1 MAMKDRHGI
10 YWITGL
16 FLAVVLVLGVLHG
29 CKREPEE
36 PNQPASPNNVTTA
49 PAARTTAPD
58 PIQAAANLFREPK
71 ASLQAIIKNA
81 QQRWDAVFPEWWGRL
96 APDFTLTDLDGT
108 PHKLSDYRG
117 KDVILVFWATWCGPC
132 KLEVPHL
139 KELREHYAKDK
150 LAILAISNEAAGLV
164 KNFAAEQGL
173 NYTVL
178 LSPGNLAAPYS
189 EVKFIPSS
197 FFIDPQGN
205 VKLAIRGIV
214 QAEDA
219 KAILAAQ

>member
-1 MAMKDRHGI
+1 
-10 YWITGL
+10 
-16 FLAVVLVLGVLHG
+16 
-29 CKREPEE
+29 
-36 PNQPASPNNVTTA
+36 
-49 PAARTTAPD
+49 
-58 PIQAAANLFREPK
+58 
-71 ASLQAIIKNA
+71 
-81 QQRWDAVFPEWWGRL
+81 VFPEWWGRP
-96 APDFTLTDLDGT
+96 APDFTLTDIDGT

-139 KELREHYAKDK
+139 KALRENYSKDK
-150 LAILAISNEAAGLV
+150 LAILAISNEAGAMV
-164 KNFAAEQGL
+164 KGFVAEHGI

-178 LSPGNLAAPYS
+178 LSPDNLAAPYS

-219 KAILAAQ
+219 KAILQAQ